1 MSRDGWFDGR
11 GLELNNSTVR
21 ARREEWERLLK
32 DGQVS
37 PDERMR
43 LRQAIYRKLQTLEPR
58 LADPEH
64 AELTEILV
72 GYEMLIEMH
81 ERKKNDRSTGPA

>member
-1 MSRDGWFDGR
+1 MSRDGWFDGK

-21 ARREEWERLLK
+21 ARREEWERMLK
-32 DGQVS
+32 DGQIT

-43 LRQAIYRKLQTLEPR
+43 LRQAIYRKLQALEPR
-58 LADPEH
+58 LADPDH

-81 ERKKNDRSTGPA
+81 ERRSTGRA

>member
-1 MSRDGWFDGR
+1 MARDGWFDGR

-21 ARREEWERLLK
+21 ARRADWERMLS
-32 DGQVS
+32 DGAITR
-37 PDERMR
+37 DDRMR
-43 LRQAIYRKLQTLEPR
+43 LRQEIYRRLQNLESR
-58 LADPEH
+58 LGDQEH

-81 ERKKNDRSTGPA
+81 EQRQGEA

>member
-1 MSRDGWFDGR
+1 MARDGWFDGK

-21 ARREEWERLLK
+21 ARREDWARILA
-32 DGQVS
+32 DGKIS
-37 PDERMR
+37 SDERMR
-43 LRQAIYRKLQTLEPR
+43 LRQEIYRRLQSLEPR

-81 ERKKNDRSTGPA
+81 ERGGAETG